1 MKGRRVF
8 ASCEPLSMCVRQSSL
23 KDGKICPLGNLF
35 FLKVLRVRLPV
46 KEGSRI
52 VEDWGR
58 AWFQILDPLLTN

>member
-1 MKGRRVF
+1 MH
-8 ASCEPLSMCVRQSSL
+8 ARQSSL
-23 KDGKICPLGNLF
+23 KDGKICPLETLF

-58 AWFQILDPLLTN
+58 AWFHILDPLLTIST